1 MAASHR
7 QEAVTYAAEFPTGA
21 TTLRVVIADADRC
34 ARQALRERLAHMSE
48 VAVLADC
55 GQGSEAHALLQ
66 RHGAELLFVATELND
81 MDGLNLV
88 RELPPAA
95 PAVVITSSDCDRA
108 AAAFEV
114 RALDYLV
121 TPVAEFRLAQAL
133 ARVRETLEAS
143 RARAR
148 AVAGLSAAPA
158 RESPAGRLAVRV
170 GDRIRVMRVA
180 DIDWIGADGDYVT
193 LHAAGGTW
201 PLRAAIAAIET
212 RLAGQGFARIHRS
225 TLVNVDRVREVRP
238 LPTGDHLVSLDDGTE
253 LKLSRSYRAQLPVL
267 TGADG

>member
-1 MAASHR
+1 
-7 QEAVTYAAEFPTGA
+7 
-21 TTLRVVIADADRC
+21 LRVVIADADRL
-34 ARQALRERLAHMSE
+34 ARQALRDRLAHMSE

-66 RHGAELLFVATELND
+66 RHAAELLFVATELND

-95 PAVVITSSDCDRA
+95 PAVVITSSDRERA

-121 TPVAEFRLAQAL
+121 TPVEEIRLAQAL
-133 ARVRETLEAS
+133 ARARETVEAS
-143 RARAR
+143 RARVLGR
-148 AVAGLSAAPA
+148 RPSQEVP
-158 RESPAGRLAVRV
+158 GRLAVRI

-180 DIDWIGADGDYVT
+180 DIDWIAADGDYVT
-193 LHAAGGTW
+193 LHAAGASW
-201 PLRAAIAAIET
+201 PLRAPIAHIET

-253 LKLSRSYRAQLPVL
+253 LKLSRSYRGQLPVL

>member
-1 MAASHR
+1 L
-7 QEAVTYAAEFPTGA
+7 
-21 TTLRVVIADADRC
+21 TTLRVVIADADRY

-48 VAVLADC
+48 VVVLADC
-55 GQGSEAHALLQ
+55 GQGREAQALLQ
-66 RHGAELLFVATELND
+66 RHAAQLLFVATDLED
-81 MDGLNLV
+81 MDGLSLA

-95 PAVVITSSDCDRA
+95 PAVVITSGDSARA

-121 TPVAEFRLAQAL
+121 TPVGEIRLAEAL
-133 ARVRETLEAS
+133 ARARETLEAT
-143 RARAR
+143 RARMLGRRLAR
-148 AVAGLSAAPA
+148 AVAGLSDRAAHD
-158 RESPAGRLAVRV
+158 SVGRLAVRI

-193 LHAAGGTW
+193 LHAAGDAW

-212 RLAGQGFARIHRS
+212 RLADQGFARIHRS

-238 LPTGDHLVSLDDGTE
+238 LPTGDHLVSLEDGTE
-253 LKLSRSYRAQLPVL
+253 LRLSRSYRALLPVL